1 MIWNMGKPMNNFGSA
16 QDALSVR
23 VRRALD
29 DMAAIR
35 DSLTGAIQQ
44 DGTKTEEPQ
53 NILDLE
59 LAAELKSVVDAMRQM
74 LWAYIQALS
83 AQSGRSSQQVMEW
96 YKMELAVAMLRS
108 ARARSLNT
116 VRPDTDQEYTLDFD
130 KLYQRAV
137 ESSELHNKH
146 Q

>member
-16 QDALSVR
+16 QDALSAR

>member
-1 MIWNMGKPMNNFGSA
+1 MDTFSSA
-16 QDALSVR
+16 QEALSVR

-35 DSLTGAIQQ
+35 DSLTGAVKQ
-44 DGTKTEEPQ
+44 DGGKSEESQ

-83 AQSGRSSQQVMEW
+83 AKSGRSPQEVMEW
-96 YKMELAVAMLRS
+96 YKMELAVEMLRC
-108 ARARSLNT
+108 ARARNLNT
-116 VRPDTDQEYTLDFD
+116 VRSDAGKEYTIDLD

-137 ESSELHNKH
+137 ESSELRSKR

>member
-1 MIWNMGKPMNNFGSA
+1 MDNFSSA
-16 QDALSVR
+16 REALSAR

-35 DSLTGAIQQ
+35 DSLTGTTQQ
-44 DGTKTEEPQ
+44 DGTKSEEPQ

-83 AQSGRSSQQVMEW
+83 TKSRRSPQQVMEW
-96 YKMELAVAMLRS
+96 YKMELAVAMLRA
-108 ARARSLNT
+108 ARARSLNA
-116 VRPDTDQEYTLDFD
+116 VRPDAGQDYTLDFD

-137 ESSELHNKH
+137 ESSELSIKH

>member
-1 MIWNMGKPMNNFGSA
+1 MDNIRSA
-16 QDALSVR
+16 QEALSAR

-35 DSLTGAIQQ
+35 ESLTGVIQQ
-44 DGTKTEEPQ
+44 NGNKSEEPQ

-83 AQSGRSSQQVMEW
+83 AKSGRSPQQVMEW

-108 ARARSLNT
+108 ARARSLNS
-116 VRPDTDQEYTLDFD
+116 VRPDAGQEYTSDFE

-137 ESSELHNKH
+137 ESYELHSKH

>member
-1 MIWNMGKPMNNFGSA
+1 MDNFRSA
-16 QDALSVR
+16 QDALSAR

-35 DSLTGAIQQ
+35 DSLTGTIQQ
-44 DGTKTEEPQ
+44 NGRKSEEPG
-53 NILDLE
+53 NILDIE

-83 AQSGRSSQQVMEW
+83 AKSGRSAQEVMEW

-116 VRPDTDQEYTLDFD
+116 ARPEADQEYTLDFER
-130 KLYQRAV
+130 LYQRAV
-137 ESSELHNKH
+137 ESYELHSKH